1 MLMCLEEEMKM
12 PRKKKTEDAAASA
25 TTAAGTASA
34 KENTTKAKT
43 AAAKSA
49 EVKTAEKKSA
59 AKKPACKTSVCVEM
73 SGLSVSINDIQTAVK
88 KAVKDKGLDASE
100 LNIYINAAEQAAY
113 YTINGEG
120 GEDFK
125 VDLKNL

>member
-1 MLMCLEEEMKM
+1 
-12 PRKKKTEDAAASA
+12 
-25 TTAAGTASA
+25 
-34 KENTTKAKT
+34 
-43 AAAKSA
+43 
-49 EVKTAEKKSA
+49 
-59 AKKPACKTSVCVEM
+59 M

>member
-43 AAAKSA
+43 AAA
-49 EVKTAEKKSA
+49 KTAEKKSA